1 MSAFAALALDA
12 LRDTVRRRSLLA
24 AGVASAIAALA
35 VNRCSGCDASV
46 VLQGESVQG
55 GEVAALS
62 ALASFG
68 LLALWTY
75 AMAALLA
82 SDGLASALEDGTAE
96 SVLARP
102 VSRDALGL
110 ARLAGTLAGAL
121 AVGLV
126 LIALA
131 AGLLHARQGLA
142 LAPAVASAAAV
153 ALGAWSA
160 AALAMALSLALPR
173 PATLLAMTLLA
184 AALCGADL
192 AVWLAEERVSG
203 PWAILGRWGP
213 GWISAPLAPLAVWL
227 PPGALALPAPPAF
240 ALLRSLGWG
249 IAASGLLVGAFRRR
263 ELLR

>member
-35 VNRCSGCDASV
+35 VNRCSGCDASLV
-46 VLQGESVQG
+46 VQGESVQG
-55 GEVAALS
+55 GQLAALS
-62 ALASFG
+62 ALTSFG

-102 VSRDALGL
+102 VSRDAFGL
-110 ARLAGTLAGAL
+110 ARLAGTLFGAL
-121 AVGLV
+121 AVGLA
-126 LIALA
+126 LLALA
-131 AGLLHARQGLA
+131 GALLHARQGLPPG
-142 LAPAVASAAAV
+142 PAVASAAAV

-192 AVWLAEERVSG
+192 AAWVAAERVSG
-203 PWAILGRWGP
+203 VWGVPGRWGP
-213 GWISAPLAPLAVWL
+213 GWISGPLAPLAAWL
-227 PPGALALPAPPAF
+227 PPGGPALPPLPALAP
-240 ALLRSLGWG
+240 LRSLAWG
-249 IAASGLLVGAFRRR
+249 LAASGLLVAAFRRR